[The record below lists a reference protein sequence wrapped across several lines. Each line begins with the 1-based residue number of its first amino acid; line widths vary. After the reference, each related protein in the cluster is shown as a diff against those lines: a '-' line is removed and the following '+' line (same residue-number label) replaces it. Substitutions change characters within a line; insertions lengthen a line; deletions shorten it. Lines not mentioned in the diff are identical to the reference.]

1 MQFWIKSIGATRS
14 PLDDE
19 WLTEKNIGVG
29 GLAASP
35 RLAERVHFP
44 RKKKPAA
51 IEVEDRFLLYGITEL
66 GGRII
71 GAGIFKSEPELEDR
85 REELLLR
92 GPEDVAEWPWRID
105 IEMLISIWHAEKGP
119 QLDAIGWE
127 PREMSQHSH
136 RHLTGEQYRD
146 GVLAL
151 ARLALPSDLAESD

>member
-1 MQFWIKSIGATRS
+1 MDYWIKSIGATRS
-14 PLDDE
+14 PLDNE

-44 RKKKPAA
+44 RNKKPTG
-51 IEVEDRFLLYGITEL
+51 IGIDDCFLLYGITRL

-71 GAGIFKSEPELEDR
+71 GAGIFKSKVRKEDR

-105 IEMLISIWHAEKGP
+105 IEMLISLWHAEKGP

-127 PREMSQHSH
+127 PKDMSRHSH
-136 RHLTGEQYRD
+136 RHLTEEEYRA

-151 ARLALPSDLAESD
+151 AKVALPSSNTRSL

>member
-1 MQFWIKSIGATRS
+1 MGFWIKSIGATRS

-51 IEVEDRFLLYGITEL
+51 IEVEDRFLLYGITRL

-92 GPEDVAEWPWRID
+92 GSEDVAEWPWRID
-105 IEMLISIWHAEKGP
+105 IEMLISTWHAEKGP
-119 QLDAIGWE
+119 RLDAIGWE
-127 PREMSQHSH
+127 PREMSRHSH
-136 RHLTGEQYRD
+136 RRLTEAQYRE

-151 ARLALPSDLAESD
+151 ASLALPSGPPKGT

>member
-1 MQFWIKSIGATRS
+1 MDYWIKSIGATRS

-44 RKKKPAA
+44 RNKKPTG
-51 IEVEDRFLLYGITEL
+51 IEIDDRFLLYGITKL

-71 GAGIFKSEPELEDR
+71 GAGIFKSTFRKEDR

-105 IEMLISIWHAEKGP
+105 IEMLISLWHAEKGP
-119 QLDAIGWE
+119 RLDAIGWE
-127 PREMSQHSH
+127 PTDMSQHSH
-136 RHLTGEQYRD
+136 RHLTEDQYRD

-151 ARLALPSDLAESD
+151 ARVALPHGLAKAL